1 MNKFEKLVEQ
11 YGVHL
16 SLGVCTAVFTLLPE
30 SLFNLW
36 HILSRMPMGINILF
50 NRLIFCAV
58 VFVACGIGYKIYY
71 SKRKSVMVE
80 GANFQIKIE
89 YGDLL
94 SISDGKKVIN
104 FDECFS
110 TDVGDEPYEI
120 KPGSV
125 CGQYIKT
132 YGRPDIKRLV
142 KKYNLKPERDASQYQ
157 DKARYE
163 SGRILPKYDFLLMAF
178 AKLDKDGLGHL
189 TYDEYLKCLDV
200 LWDEIDKYHGGS
212 NDVYIPVL
220 GSNITRF
227 DKELTQQQLL
237 DIMIASYRLSPK
249 KLRSPCTLHIVCRP
263 RRGFSLNNI
272 FGIS

>member
-1 MNKFEKLVEQ
+1 MNKFEKLAKQ
-11 YGVHL
+11 CGAHF
-16 SLGVCTAVFTLLPE
+16 SLGVCTAAFTLFPE
-30 SLFNLW
+30 SLFNLY
-36 HILSRMPMGINILF
+36 HIFERVSTGVNILL
-50 NRLIFCAV
+50 NRFLFCVV
-58 VFVACGIGYKIYY
+58 VFFACGIGCKIYY

-94 SISDGKKVIN
+94 SIFDGKKVIN

-110 TDVGDEPYEI
+110 TDVGEEPYEI
-120 KPGSV
+120 KPNSI

-132 YGRPDIKRLV
+132 YGRPDIGCLI
-142 KKYNLKPERDASQYQ
+142 KKYGLKSERDASEYQ
-157 DKARYE
+157 GKVRYE
-163 SGRILPKYDFLLMAF
+163 SGRILPKDDFLLMAF

-189 TYDEYLKCLDV
+189 TYDEYLKCLDI
-200 LWDEIDKYHGGS
+200 LWDEIDKYHGNS

-237 DIMIASYRLSPK
+237 DIMIASYRLSPN

-263 RRGFSLNNI
+263 RREFSLNNI
-272 FGIS
+272 FGIC

>member
-1 MNKFEKLVEQ
+1 MNKFERLIEQ

-16 SLGVCTAVFTLLPE
+16 SIGFCMTAFTILPE

-36 HILSRMPMGINILF
+36 HILNRMPMGINILL

-58 VFVACGIGYKIYY
+58 VFAACGIGCKIYY

-110 TDVGDEPYEI
+110 TDVGEEPYEI
-120 KPGSV
+120 KPNSI

-132 YGRPDIKRLV
+132 YGRPDIGCLI
-142 KKYNLKPERDASQYQ
+142 KKYGLKSERDASEYQ
-157 DKARYE
+157 GKVRYE
-163 SGRILPKYDFLLMAF
+163 SGRILPKDDFLLMAF

-189 TYDEYLKCLDV
+189 TYDEYLKCLDI
-200 LWDEIDKYHGGS
+200 LWDEIDKYHGNS

-263 RRGFSLNNI
+263 RREFSLNNI
-272 FGIS
+272 FGIC